1 MHAHPGGIVAKFD
14 RYLLWQL
21 LTLFGFFSLVLVGV
35 YWINRAVLLFDQIIS
50 NGQSAGVFLELTALT
65 LPNVIRLVLPLSAFA
80 AALYATNRLM
90 TESELVVVQAAGLGP
105 FRLARAAFVFG
116 LFVTALLLLLS
127 HVLVP
132 ASRATLA
139 ERRSQI
145 AENVTAR
152 FLVEGRFMNP
162 ARNLTVYIREISQ
175 TGELKGVFLSDNRR
189 PEARTTYTAARAL
202 LVRAEAGPKL
212 VMFDGLAQTLDTE
225 SRRLSTTRFS
235 DFAYDLGALIGGG
248 AARRPSVEE
257 LPTRS
262 LLAPGPALLEA
273 SGKPLSVFR
282 YEAHARFAQPFLGL
296 AGALLGFAAI
306 LSGGFSRFG
315 FWRQIALA
323 VTILIAIQLI
333 DNAVA
338 DRALA
343 DADAWP
349 LIYLPAALGLG
360 AALAL
365 LGWSGRRRRAG
376 AAPA

>member
-35 YWINRAVLLFDQIIS
+35 YWINRAVLLFNQIIS

-80 AALYATNRLM
+80 AALYVTNRLM

-152 FLVEGRFMNP
+152 FLVE
-162 ARNLTVYIREISQ
+162 V
-175 TGELKGVFLSDNRR
+175 
-189 PEARTTYTAARAL
+189 
-202 LVRAEAGPKL
+202 
-212 VMFDGLAQTLDTE
+212 
-225 SRRLSTTRFS
+225 
-235 DFAYDLGALIGGG
+235 
-248 AARRPSVEE
+248 
-257 LPTRS
+257 
-262 LLAPGPALLEA
+262 
-273 SGKPLSVFR
+273 
-282 YEAHARFAQPFLGL
+282 
-296 AGALLGFAAI
+296 
-306 LSGGFSRFG
+306 
-315 FWRQIALA
+315 
-323 VTILIAIQLI
+323 
-333 DNAVA
+333 
-338 DRALA
+338 
-343 DADAWP
+343 
-349 LIYLPAALGLG
+349 
-360 AALAL
+360 
-365 LGWSGRRRRAG
+365 WSA
-376 AAPA
+376 